1 LASLPEEKHLA
12 LRHPVLKDNPSN
24 SGGRDQKD
32 HSSKPARANSSRD
45 PILKKPITKKGLVKW
60 FKVLALSS
68 SPNTAKK
75 KKNNNNKSINK

>member
-1 LASLPEEKHLA
+1 VEWLKVKA
-12 LRHPVLKDNPSN
+12 L
-24 SGGRDQKD
+24 
-32 HSSKPARANSSRD
+32 SSD

-75 KKNNNNKSINK
+75 NKKLYFVRAENTFL